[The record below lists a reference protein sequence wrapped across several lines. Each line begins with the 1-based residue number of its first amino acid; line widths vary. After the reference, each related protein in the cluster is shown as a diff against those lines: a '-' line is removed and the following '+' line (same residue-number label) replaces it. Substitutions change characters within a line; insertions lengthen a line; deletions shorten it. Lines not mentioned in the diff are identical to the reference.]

1 MPKENEDG
9 QERTEQPTA
18 KRIRESRE
26 KGQVSKSMEVS
37 TALLFFATI
46 VSFYFYIPAVGMKM
60 ASAARMYIGNLLLW
74 DGSQASLV
82 EVFNNGVYLMAGM
95 LMPILMVF
103 LVVGVLSNISQ
114 TGFVISAEPIKPK
127 LSKLNP
133 LKGIKEKF
141 FSFRG
146 LEQLVKCIVI
156 LMVIALVSYQSIKKD
171 FSYLPALINCDISVI
186 LLTFFRSVMHLLWNA
201 LWVFVFIALADFI
214 FQRWQHKQD
223 LMMTKV
229 EVKEELKQTEGNPQ
243 IKSRIRSIQLHL
255 ARQRMIHEVPKAD
268 VVITNPTHL
277 AIALQ
282 YVRGKMIAP
291 VVLAKGAG
299 KLAER
304 IREVARDASI
314 PIVENRPLA
323 HALYTSVDVGEVIP
337 EELYRAVAE
346 ILAYVYQIKGSSLN
360 G

>member
-1 MPKENEDG
+1 
-9 QERTEQPTA
+9 
-18 KRIRESRE
+18 
-26 KGQVSKSMEVS
+26 
-37 TALLFFATI
+37 
-46 VSFYFYIPAVGMKM
+46 
-60 ASAARMYIGNLLLW
+60 
-74 DGSQASLV
+74 
-82 EVFNNGVYLMAGM
+82 
-95 LMPILMVF
+95 
-103 LVVGVLSNISQ
+103 
-114 TGFVISAEPIKPK
+114 
-127 LSKLNP
+127 
-133 LKGIKEKF
+133 
-141 FSFRG
+141 
-146 LEQLVKCIVI
+146 
-156 LMVIALVSYQSIKKD
+156 
-171 FSYLPALINCDISVI
+171 
-186 LLTFFRSVMHLLWNA
+186 
-201 LWVFVFIALADFI
+201 
-214 FQRWQHKQD
+214 
-223 LMMTKV
+223 MTKV

-243 IKSRIRSIQLHL
+243 IKSKIRSIQLHL

-314 PIVENRPLA
+314 PIVENKPLA